1 MFDLIEKKKAWKEET
16 LSLPY
21 EAAMKE
27 VTLQRTKNLEVICLT
42 FHLPFPVPATYNRFF
57 LRNVAVYQP

>member
-1 MFDLIEKKKAWKEET
+1 MTGKKKKKAWKEET

-27 VTLQRTKNLEVICLT
+27 ATLQRTKNLEVICLI
-42 FHLPFPVPATYNRFF
+42 FRLPFLVPTT
-57 LRNVAVYQP
+57 